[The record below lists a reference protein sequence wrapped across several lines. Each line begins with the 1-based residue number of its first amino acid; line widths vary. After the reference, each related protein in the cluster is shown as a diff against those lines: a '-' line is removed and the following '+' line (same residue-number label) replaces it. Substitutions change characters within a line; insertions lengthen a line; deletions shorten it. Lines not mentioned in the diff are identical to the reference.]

1 MSYHREAQ
9 YMANMIEIVKADPA
23 KKEDYKRIFENSQLY
38 NHYFKKGDLL
48 DKCLT
53 ESLKAG
59 RAFVAVDRKG
69 EAVGYMSMSPS
80 DPMVDGLPCLTLLGV
95 KDTMRGKG
103 IGQMLLKYFIESYES
118 KGYDRGFIAVND
130 FNPLARRL
138 YEDMGFHKFMQMPES
153 LDPSHNLYLLMR
165 KTPKHNSNV

>member
-95 KDTMRGKG
+95 KDTQRGRG
-103 IGQMLLKYFIESYES
+103 IGQMILKYFIEIYES

-130 FNPLARRL
+130 FNPLAIRL
-138 YEDMGFHKFMQMPES
+138 YEDMGFHKFMQMP
-153 LDPSHNLYLLMR
+153 
-165 KTPKHNSNV
+165 

>member
-53 ESLKAG
+53 DSLKAG
-59 RAFVAVDRKG
+59 KAFVAVDRKG
-69 EAVGYMSMSPS
+69 EAVGYMSMSTS
-80 DPMVDGLPCLTLLGV
+80 DSTVDGLPCLTLLGV
-95 KDTMRGKG
+95 KDTMRGRG
-103 IGQMLLKYFIESYES
+103 IGQMLLKFYIEVMTQL
-118 KGYDRGFIAVND
+118 GFKECALVVND
-130 FNPLARRL
+130 WNPRARKL
-138 YEDMGFHKFMQMPES
+138 YDSLGFKLRKSFDDPAVGGFMDHM
-153 LDPSHNLYLLMR
+153 LVR
-165 KTPKHNSNV
+165 KL

>member
-95 KDTMRGKG
+95 KDTMRG
-103 IGQMLLKYFIESYES
+103 
-118 KGYDRGFIAVND
+118 ND
-130 FNPLARRL
+130 
-138 YEDMGFHKFMQMPES
+138 
-153 LDPSHNLYLLMR
+153 
-165 KTPKHNSNV
+165 

>member
-103 IGQMLLKYFIESYES
+103 IGQMLLKFYIEVMTQLGFKECALVVNDWNPRARKLYDSIGFKLRRSYED
-118 KGYDRGFIAVND
+118 KIIGGWMNHILVKK
-130 FNPLARRL
+130 L
-138 YEDMGFHKFMQMPES
+138 
-153 LDPSHNLYLLMR
+153 
-165 KTPKHNSNV
+165 